1 MLLAK
6 AIPLKIFNKT
16 PKHLSFKNQTF
27 NCHCY
32 KLSYLKQ
39 YVSKPELLKTLVKG
53 KQ

>member
-1 MLLAK
+1 MLLVK

-16 PKHLSFKNQTF
+16 PKHLSFKNVTF
-27 NCHCY
+27 HFY
-32 KLSYLKQ
+32 FYQLSYLKQ